1 MSSIKILELEKD
13 QFSVEVIDKET
24 TFHKVII
31 SDKIHQNLTGGKV
44 SKTQLL
50 EKSFEF
56 LFDREPNTSILT
68 NFEIQII
75 SHYFSDY
82 ANCVRTWCK
91 IE

>member
-1 MSSIKILELEKD
+1 MSSIKIIELEKD

-44 SKTQLL
+44 SKTQML

-56 LFDREPNTSILT
+56 LLEREPNTSILT
-68 NFEIQII
+68 NFEIQLI
-75 SHYFSDY
+75 SNYFSDY
-82 ANCVRTWCK
+82 ENYIRFWSK
-91 IE
+91 I

>member
-31 SDKIHQNLTGGKV
+31 SDKIHKNLTGGKV

-56 LFDREPNTSILT
+56 LLEREPNTSILT
-68 NFEIQII
+68 NFEIQLI
-75 SHYFSDY
+75 SNYFSDY
-82 ANCVRTWCK
+82 ENYISSWSE
-91 IE
+91 I

>member
-56 LFDREPNTSILT
+56 FIRKRAKYFNFD
-68 NFEIQII
+68 
-75 SHYFSDY
+75 
-82 ANCVRTWCK
+82 
-91 IE
+91 

>member
-1 MSSIKILELEKD
+1 MWSIKIIELEKD

-31 SDKIHQNLTGGKV
+31 SDKIHQDLTGGQV

-56 LFDREPNTSILT
+56 LLEREPNTSILT
-68 NFEIQII
+68 NFEIQLI
-75 SHYFSDY
+75 SNYFSDY
-82 ANCVRTWCK
+82 ENYISSWSK
-91 IE
+91 I

>member
-31 SDKIHQNLTGGKV
+31 SDKIHQNLTGGQV

-50 EKSFEF
+50 KKSFEF
-56 LFDREPNTSILT
+56 LLEREPNTSILT
-68 NFEIQII
+68 NFEIQLI

-82 ANCVRTWCK
+82 ANCVRSWCE

>member
-13 QFSVEVIDKET
+13 QFSVEAIDKET

-56 LFDREPNTSILT
+56 LLEREPNTSILT
-68 NFEIQII
+68 NFEIQLI
-75 SHYFSDY
+75 SNYFSDY
-82 ANCVRTWCK
+82 ESYISSWSK
-91 IE
+91 I

>member
-1 MSSIKILELEKD
+1 MSSIKIIELEKD

-56 LFDREPNTSILT
+56 LLEREPNTSILT
-68 NFEIQII
+68 NFEIQLI
-75 SHYFSDY
+75 SNYLSDY
-82 ANCVRTWCK
+82 ENYKSSVSK
-91 IE
+91 I

>member
-1 MSSIKILELEKD
+1 MSSIKIIELEKG
-13 QFSVEVIDKET
+13 QFSVEVIDKEI

-56 LFDREPNTSILT
+56 LLEREPNTSILT
-68 NFEIQII
+68 NFEIQLI
-75 SHYFSDY
+75 SNYFSDY
-82 ANCVRTWCK
+82 ENYISSWSK
-91 IE
+91 I